1 MKKQDEV
8 AMRQDTGGSK
18 PERFEENEQTKEN
31 LHLMDEA
38 INAIHGVNIKKGNGR
53 GSLKFLFVVILAMFV
68 LVGVGFYL
76 GSRSQQSAEI
86 DQTQVDKLAEE
97 RGVAELTK
105 SEELIAYDVALG
117 MPKIV
122 ARYKHWRLARARRK
136 AVEAYIPFKV
146 LKADCAGLLAAN
158 GFSEANIND
167 SVTYRQCREKVVA
180 QLQSF
185 EIEAKTK
192 AMKETAYQQARTSY
206 DEKITLLEA
215 ARQKCSD
222 WQEAEQK
229 LADLQNT
236 KQEKWCST
244 FRQGV
249 APACVGLIV
258 FIASLFLII
267 RYWSELKRDGLAG
280 LSLVLLLILVM
291 LACVLISLVS

>member
-1 MKKQDEV
+1 
-8 AMRQDTGGSK
+8 
-18 PERFEENEQTKEN
+18 
-31 LHLMDEA
+31 MDEA
-38 INAIHGVNIKKGNGR
+38 INAIHGVNIKKGNGC
-53 GSLKFLFVVILAMFV
+53 GSLKFLLVVILAMFV

-122 ARYKHWRLARARRK
+122 ARFKHWKLARARRK
-136 AVEAYIPFKV
+136 ALEAYIPFKV
-146 LKADCAGLLAAN
+146 LKDNCAGLLAAN

-192 AMKETAYQQARTSY
+192 AMKETAYQQARISY

-236 KQEKWCST
+236 KQERWCSVVN
-244 FRQGV
+244 GS
-249 APACVGLIV
+249 AAALSLLLIV
-258 FIASLFLII
+258 FIVVLFLII
-267 RYWSELKRDGLAG
+267 RYWPELKQEGIVGLLLMLPIAILMLAG
-280 LSLVLLLILVM
+280 VPISGLIGF
-291 LACVLISLVS
+291 

>member
-1 MKKQDEV
+1 MKKQDEI

-53 GSLKFLFVVILAMFV
+53 GSLKFLLVVILAMFV

-105 SEELIAYDVALG
+105 SEE
-117 MPKIV
+117 PKIV

>member
-1 MKKQDEV
+1 
-8 AMRQDTGGSK
+8 MRQDTGGSK
-18 PERFEENEQTKEN
+18 ERVPERFEENEQTKEN

-38 INAIHGVNIKKGNGR
+38 INAIHGVNIKKGNGC
-53 GSLKFLFVVILAMFV
+53 GSLKFLLVVILAMFV

-122 ARYKHWRLARARRK
+122 ARFKHWKLARARRK
-136 AVEAYIPFKV
+136 VLEAYIPFKV
-146 LKADCAGLLAAN
+146 LKDNCAGLLAAN
-158 GFSEANIND
+158 DFSEANIND

-192 AMKETAYQQARTSY
+192 AMNETAYQQTRTSY

-215 ARQKCSD
+215 ARQKCSE

-236 KQEKWCST
+236 KQEKWCSVVN
-244 FRQGV
+244 RS
-249 APACVGLIV
+249 AA
-258 FIASLFLII
+258 A
-267 RYWSELKRDGLAG
+267 
-280 LSLVLLLILVM
+280 LSLLLILFIAVLFPTIRYWLEAKQEGM
-291 LACVLISLVS
+291 AGLLLLLLLIPVILAGLPISDLINF